1 MLRRLPVP
9 RLHILGCTF
18 YVYQECFVNLKEIQL
33 TWLGH
38 ATFRVQTS
46 EGKTLY
52 VDPWIAGNPKCPEG
66 QTIS

>member
-1 MLRRLPVP
+1 
-9 RLHILGCTF
+9 
-18 YVYQECFVNLKEIQL
+18 VNLKEIQL

-38 ATFRVQTS
+38 ATFRVQTP